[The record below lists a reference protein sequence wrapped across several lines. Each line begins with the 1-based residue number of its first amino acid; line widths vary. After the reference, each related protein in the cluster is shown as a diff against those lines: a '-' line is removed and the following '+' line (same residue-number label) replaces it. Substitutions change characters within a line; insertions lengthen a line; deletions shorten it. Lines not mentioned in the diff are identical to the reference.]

1 MDTLVHWGILG
12 TGGIARAFALALRD
26 TPGACL
32 AAVGSRTLASSTAF
46 VAELGAPA
54 GARACGSYEELVA
67 TPDVDI
73 VYIAT
78 PHPLHAVNALMALDA
93 GKPVLVEK
101 PFAMSL
107 REAEAVVAKARD
119 KKLFLMEAMWTRF
132 MPALE
137 ALKRVVDAGEIGT
150 PTLLQ
155 ADFGFSAPLD
165 PEHRVNK
172 RALGGGALLDLG
184 IYPLSIASAILAS
197 PRISRRRRHSVR
209 PASTSPRYSACAT
222 RAARSRAAAVRCA
235 RSPSELTVS
244 GSLGSVRLESMFHM
258 AQAVVVANASG
269 ATRRIDAPFLGNG
282 YVHEALAAGE
292 ALRAGLLEH
301 PVMTHADTLATMRG
315 LDTIR
320 ARIGLRY
327 PGD

>member
-184 IYPLSIASAILAS
+184 IYPLSIASAILVQPADITAQATFGPTGVDLTTVFS
-197 PRISRRRRHSVR
+197 LRHPGGALSSCSCSLRAQPVRADGVRLAGERAPGIDVPHGAGGRRALERRRSR
-209 PASTSPRYSACAT
+209 PFRIQLHIAMAT
-222 RAARSRAAAVRCA
+222 C
-235 RSPSELTVS
+235 
-244 GSLGSVRLESMFHM
+244 
-258 AQAVVVANASG
+258 
-269 ATRRIDAPFLGNG
+269 TRRWR
-282 YVHEALAAGE
+282 
-292 ALRAGLLEH
+292 RAKRCVRVCSNILS
-301 PVMTHADTLATMRG
+301 
-315 LDTIR
+315 
-320 ARIGLRY
+320 
-327 PGD
+327 